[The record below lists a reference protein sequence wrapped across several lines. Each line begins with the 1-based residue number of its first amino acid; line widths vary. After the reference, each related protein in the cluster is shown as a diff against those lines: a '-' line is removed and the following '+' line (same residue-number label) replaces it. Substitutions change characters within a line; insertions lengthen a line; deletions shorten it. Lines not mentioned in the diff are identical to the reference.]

1 MVTICIKNNVGFIIY
16 GPNILSFPAVG
27 THFWIDN
34 TVLKTVA
41 GKVCVGNYV
50 TVSRSHVW
58 PNHSIPGYEYVAN
71 KHKEFQQVFENYNA

>member
-27 THFWIDN
+27 THFWIN
-34 TVLKTVA
+34 NIVLKTVA

-50 TVSRSHVW
+50 TVSRSHV
-58 PNHSIPGYEYVAN
+58 
-71 KHKEFQQVFENYNA
+71 